1 MAFSDEQVKVIQA
14 MISKALQGDV
24 FHSVVEKA
32 ATKTAE
38 LFMRNEKFTEVVAE
52 VFERAICDGDV
63 FHSAVGKRVKESLQ
77 PGGMVR
83 IACDNGGLS
92 VDDVRMYVNEE
103 IEAAMLEE
111 GCLSPLVEECSVAK
125 SSVEKLENLM
135 EPILFPSSALEKKFP
150 FLLHAK
156 KMTPDSWANAYRK
169 FLLDKDSVEHIGQHI
184 GYSSVANA
192 VATWSQDPTNPTLI
206 ALKDSVSMRGAS
218 KMSWKGLCLSHMG
231 FTREVE
237 VLLGGKGR

>member
-1 MAFSDEQVKVIQA
+1 MAFPDGQVKVIQA
-14 MISKALQGDV
+14 MISKALHGDV
-24 FHSVVEKA
+24 FHSVVDKA
-32 ATKTAE
+32 AFN
-38 LFMRNEKFTEVVAE
+38 LAE

-103 IEAAMLEE
+103 MEAAMLEE
-111 GCLSPLVEECSVAK
+111 GCLCPLVEECSVAK

-135 EPILFPSSALEKKFP
+135 ESILFPSSALEKKFP

-156 KMTPDSWANAYRK
+156 KMTPDNWANAYRK
-169 FLLDKDSVEHIGQHI
+169 FLLDNDSVE
-184 GYSSVANA
+184 N
-192 VATWSQDPTNPTLI
+192 
-206 ALKDSVSMRGAS
+206 LKDSVSMRGA
-218 KMSWKGLCLSHMG
+218 
-231 FTREVE
+231 
-237 VLLGGKGR
+237 